1 MYYNGYTHLRY
12 HLRDHPSV
20 LAHYWLYAKLLHTS
34 KDNNNFNMAMNMG
47 DEQEQPLP
55 LLPYLCSPPAILG
68 LVLIGE
74 LLALVLILADYSL
87 SFSWASLGIMS
98 MIIQWIVLSCALALC
113 QLRPLLNRLSIGLS
127 GCLAFSL
134 CALIAAIILWIS
146 PLLISVPFDMGLWAR
161 STTIAAI
168 FSGILLRYL
177 YLQQQLSNQQ
187 QAELQ
192 ARIQSLQSR
201 IRPHFLFNSMNTIA
215 SLINLDPKTAERT
228 VEDLSDLFRSSLQN
242 PGLVSLG
249 DEIEL
254 CRSYIAIEQIR
265 LAERLIMEWDF
276 DAAVPSALV
285 PSLFLQPLLE
295 NAIGHGVQL
304 LIKGGTIK
312 LSIKKDMQMLYI
324 NIANPVPKIKDRR
337 KSKGNQIALGNIK
350 KRLHL
355 HYGEQANLET
365 ELCDQTNQYLVTIRL
380 PIIKTRDLKRNK

>member
-1 MYYNGYTHLRY
+1 MAT
-12 HLRDHPSV
+12 
-20 LAHYWLYAKLLHTS
+20 
-34 KDNNNFNMAMNMG
+34 NMS

-87 SFSWASLGIMS
+87 SFSWVSLGITS
-98 MIIQWIVLSCALALC
+98 MIIQWIVLSCALVLC
-113 QLRPLLNRLSIGLS
+113 QLRPLLNRLSLRLS
-127 GCLAFSL
+127 GSLAFCL
-134 CALIAAIILWIS
+134 CTAIAAIILWVS
-146 PLLISVPFDMGLWAR
+146 PLLTSVPIDVGLWAR
-161 STTIAAI
+161 STAIAAI

-228 VEDLSDLFRSSLQN
+228 VENLCDLFRSSLQS
-242 PGLVSLG
+242 PGLVNLN
-249 DEIEL
+249 EEVEL
-254 CRSYIAIEQIR
+254 CRRYIAIEKIR
-265 LAERLIMEWDF
+265 LAQRLTMEWDF
-276 DAAVPSALV
+276 DAEIPSALV

-304 LIKGGTIK
+304 LIEGGTIT
-312 LSIKKDMQMLYI
+312 LSIKKDKQMLYI
-324 NIANPVPKIKDRR
+324 TISNPVPKIDGRR
-337 KSKGNQIALGNIK
+337 KTNGHQIALSNIK
-350 KRLHL
+350 NRLQL
-355 HYGEQANLET
+355 HYGDQAQLKT
-365 ELCDQTNQYLVTIRL
+365 ELCDQKNQYLVTIQL
-380 PIIKTRDLKRNK
+380 PIIKARALKRDK